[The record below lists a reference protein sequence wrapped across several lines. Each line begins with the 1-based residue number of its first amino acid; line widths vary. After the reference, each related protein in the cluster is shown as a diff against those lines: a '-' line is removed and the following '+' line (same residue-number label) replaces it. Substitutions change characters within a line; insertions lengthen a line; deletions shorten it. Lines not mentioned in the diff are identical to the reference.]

1 MIILHVMNKMNEI
14 DFHARE
20 DLQTFGDIYEIFLGD
35 LTRASN
41 YEEFYTPHPVIEI
54 MKETINM
61 GLGEKVFLTNTI
73 ENIRA

>member
-35 LTRASN
+35 LTRAGN

-54 MKETINM
+54 MNKLLIW
-61 GLGEKVFLTNTI
+61 GLEKRYF
-73 ENIRA
+73 